1 MSKYLI
7 YACDNQYEGL
17 HGVEDW
23 GVYECESYDEACE
36 IGHELSYDLITSYEF
51 IEQKFEEKVQE
62 QLLEEGLTEDHLDYD
77 NLYDDWMDA
86 LIEED
91 VCYQIYK
98 VKDDINYDSIIQND
112 TDWTEIRD
120 SYSVK
125 GD

>member
-1 MSKYLI
+1 MPKYLI
-7 YACDNQYEGL
+7 YAYDNQYEGL
-17 HGVEDW
+17 HGIENW
-23 GVYECESYDEACE
+23 GVYECGSYDEACE
-36 IGHELSYDLITSYEF
+36 IGHELSYDLITSYGF
-51 IEQKFEEKVQE
+51 IEQEFEEKVQE
-62 QLLEEGLTEDHLDYD
+62 RLLEEGLTEDHLDYD
-77 NLYDDWMDA
+77 NLYDNWMDA

-98 VKDDINYDSIIQND
+98 VKDDIDYDSIIQNN